1 MTMSA
6 SELSFIGLFNDHG
19 IDVPPAPAVRV
30 VKNSDAEGLMG
41 GSLKEFPY
49 ADLIR
54 DHLAHGRIS
63 DAHKLFELARDLIPA
78 ESKLSAVLA
87 PPKTKKSD
95 KRDMDRSAE
104 FRWLDENS
112 TKFRGQWVAL
122 VGGRLVASS
131 DTLKKLLVRLDQG
144 VFEIN
149 PLIHHLD

>member
-1 MTMSA
+1 MST
-6 SELSFIGLFNDHG
+6 SDLSFIGLFNDHG
-19 IDVPPAPAVRV
+19 MNVPSTPAVRLV
-30 VKNSDAEGLMG
+30 EHRAAEGLMG

-63 DAHKLFELARDLIPA
+63 DARKLFEFARDLIPA

-87 PPKTKKSD
+87 PPRTKRSD
-95 KRDMDRSAE
+95 KRDMDRSAD

-122 VGGRLVASS
+122 VGERLVASS
-131 DTLKKLLVRLDQG
+131 DTLKKLLASLDQE